1 MSTIINADTSDGLK
15 FTSDTSGEIK
25 LQSAGADIATV
36 SSTGITMAAGKTL
49 PAASL
54 TGTAPSGVMPSG
66 SILQVVQSRTNSTIS
81 STSASDVASGLTAS
95 ITPSSTSSKIL
106 VSVTGGNVW
115 NNTNDGNVVLSIY
128 RSIGGGGYS
137 SVAGAASIVQNTS
150 GTNSVKSSWSAEYLD
165 SPSTTSAITYQPYYK
180 QSTGT
185 GYFNESTGY
194 VNLTLIEV
202 AG

>member
-1 MSTIINADTSDGLK
+1 MTISIKPTASGSTIEQDGSTIL
-15 FTSDTSGEIK
+15 TVDGSGN
-25 LQSAGADIATV
+25 LSTPNNLTVTGAFSA
-36 SSTGITMAAGKTL
+36 SSGAGK
-49 PAASL
+49 
-54 TGTAPSGVMPSG
+54 
-66 SILQVVQSRTNSTIS
+66 ILQVVQARTNATIS
-81 STSASDVASGLTAS
+81 STSTSDVASGLTAT

-115 NNTNDGNVVLSIY
+115 NNTNNGNIVLSIY

-150 GTNSVKSSWSAEYLD
+150 STNSAKSSWSAEYLD
-165 SPSTTSAITYQPYYK
+165 SPSTISAITYQPYYK
-180 QSTGT
+180 QNTGT
-185 GYFNESTGY
+185 GFFNEATVY

>member
-1 MSTIINADTSDGLK
+1 MPSRLNSDSSNGLQLI
-15 FTSDTSGEIK
+15 SDSSGE
-25 LQSAGADIATV
+25 LQFQ
-36 SSTGITMAAGKTL
+36 SSGITKATL
-49 PAASL
+49 NS
-54 TGTAPSGVMPSG
+54 SGLSSPGHV
-66 SILQVVQSRTNSTIS
+66 LQVVQARTNATIS
-81 STSASDVASGLTAS
+81 STSTSDVASGLTAT

-115 NNTNDGNVVLSIY
+115 NNTNNGNIVLSIY

-150 GTNSVKSSWSAEYLD
+150 GTNSAKSSWSAEYLD
-165 SPSTTSAITYQPYYK
+165 SPSTTSAITYQPYHK
-180 QSTGT
+180 QNTGT
-185 GYFNESTGY
+185 GYFNESTVY